1 MKLTNFL
8 IILCISLSLY
18 FWGTKENLAFSEYAF
33 FHGAYYTLLT
43 GLFVHA
49 NPVHLFGNMVFL
61 YVFGNSLEDEVGAFN
76 TGLVFFSGG
85 FLSFIISIPFYPGSN
100 MLGASAAIFSLMS
113 ALLLVR
119 RAGYSVQFLSPIG
132 PLALLYLFFNI
143 IAVKN
148 DTGGNVANI
157 SHIIGFMI
165 GMFFGAQWNK
175 KWRESL
181 FLTLALLVV
190 YIISYNY
197 LKEWVF
203 FI

>member
-1 MKLTNFL
+1 MKFTNFL
-8 IILCISLSLY
+8 IILCVSLSLY
-18 FWGTKENLAFSEYAF
+18 FWVTKENLAFSEYAL
-33 FHGAYYTLLT
+33 FHGAFYTLLT

-61 YVFGNSLEDEVGAFN
+61 YVFGNSLEDEVGASN
-76 TGLVFFSGG
+76 TALVFFTGG

-100 MLGASAAIFSLMS
+100 MVGASAAIFSLMS

-119 RAGYSVQFLSPIG
+119 RPGYSVQFLSPIG

-148 DTGGNVANI
+148 NTGGNVANI

-181 FLTLALLVV
+181 FLTLALLVG

-203 FI
+203 HI